1 MKLKGAM
8 TVLKK
13 DMEFLGLTFDEL
25 CIFIER
31 NPYAQKNST
40 IDAYTVYKQ
49 SVDNNNFDPT
59 ERIEILK
66 RDYLS

>member
-1 MKLKGAM
+1 MQLKGAM

-13 DMEFLGLTFDEL
+13 DAEFLGLTFEEL

-40 IDAYTVYKQ
+40 IEAYTVYKKATQ
-49 SVDNNNFDPT
+49 WLEKNNL
-59 ERIEILK
+59 LK
-66 RDYLS
+66 KL